1 MWTKTNL
8 FVNKDVK
15 LNIQNKLLTSIVV
28 GLVVNQS
35 LQSQL
40 KNFKEN
46 SQIMQEIN
54 PQQTTQ

>member
-28 GLVVNQS
+28 VLVVNQS